1 MSSPLNAMYNGTF
14 TTDAAPSTVVLNL
27 PASATEIELTDVTGY
42 LAHSAAVTRSTG
54 RSALP
59 GCADVWTGSGASPN
73 VMTLTQKVAA
83 GFTFFDDSG
92 LVANG
97 AAITTAA
104 GITNA
109 APMVV
114 TSGTL
119 PAVGSTVRMYNTTSM
134 LQIAGMDFTVTVS
147 GAGTFTLGYMDTAPG
162 SAATANTYRTL
173 PYFGSVS
180 SAVGTPTIIAPNPR
194 FYPRS
199 RYVTAITAAAN
210 AVVSLSVAHNYKIG
224 EKVRMVVPSEFGMRE
239 MNGLLGTIVAV
250 SYGTVAAGSNTITLD
265 IDSSAFTAFAFPTSA
280 IAAGGITFA
289 QCVPVGEAAVNTIA
303 LPVGNVLDD
312 RTRNTSIKGVVI
324 DSSLLVAS
332 HNYSWIAKK
341 GLAI

>member
-1 MSSPLNAMYNGTF
+1 MSSPINAMYNGTF
-14 TTDAAPSTVVLNL
+14 STDAAPSTVVLNL
-27 PASATEIELTDVTGY
+27 PAAATEIEITDDTGY
-42 LAHSAAVTRSTG
+42 IAHSAAVTRASG
-54 RSALP
+54 RSFLP

-97 AAITTAA
+97 AAVTTAA

-119 PAVGSTVRMYNTTSM
+119 PAVGSVVRLYNTTAA
-134 LQIAGMDFTVTVS
+134 LQYAGMDFTVTVS

-173 PYFGSVS
+173 ALSGGVS
-180 SAVGTPTIIAPNPR
+180 SAVGVPTLIAPNPR
-194 FYPRS
+194 FYPRN

-210 AVVSLSVAHNYKIG
+210 AVVSLSVSHNYQVG
-224 EKVRMVVPSEFGMRE
+224 EKVRMIVPPEFGMTQ

-250 SYGTVAAGSNTITLD
+250 SYGTVAAGTNTITLD
-265 IDSSAFTAFAFPTSA
+265 IDSTGFTAFAFPTSA
-280 IAAGGITFA
+280 IAAGGINFA
-289 QCVPVGEAAVNTIA
+289 QCIPVGEAAVNTIA
-303 LPVGNVLDD
+303 LPVGNRLDD

-332 HNYSWIAKK
+332 HAYSWIAKK
-341 GLAI
+341 GLTI